1 MSGAWTGG
9 QQGTAAVQ
17 LGHTELAVR
26 LGGVYALER
35 IAVDSERDHPT
46 VVEVLSAFV
55 REESRKKAAARAG
68 QGTAQLAADTDTP
81 APESDA
87 SPRPA
92 TDIQAALTVLG
103 RLPQRPEIPRAD
115 LSEAQLSGAG
125 LAEADLSGARLPGA
139 NLSHA
144 SLEGVNLF
152 GAGSTRRTCP
162 APNSGRRTCGTQA
175 ASCRHSWTPPT
186 AVRALGSRTSC
197 GDRTAGRPEGDRI
210 ARAPRLAR
218 LKGCRIPHAG

>member
-1 MSGAWTGG
+1 MSGAWTRG

-125 LAEADLSGARLPGA
+125 LAEADLSGARLPGK
-139 NLSHA
+139 S
-144 SLEGVNLF
+144 V
-152 GAGSTRRTCP
+152 
-162 APNSGRRTCGTQA
+162 
-175 ASCRHSWTPPT
+175 
-186 AVRALGSRTSC
+186 
-197 GDRTAGRPEGDRI
+197 
-210 ARAPRLAR
+210 PRLAR
-218 LKGCRIPHAG
+218 GGEPVRRRVYETNLSGAELWAADLRDTGGLMQAQLDAAHGSAGTRLPDELRRPDGWTA